1 MSRRIE
7 WTSEREREMAKE
19 REGDATVV
27 VGAGIRMKSEFWLVL
42 VCVFSLG

>member
-1 MSRRIE
+1 MDKREGERDG
-7 WTSEREREMAKE
+7 ERERE